1 MTPGC
6 ETGACDS
13 TLLPQTATIKK
24 PPSIVRILYEF
35 RVNRPRKWH
44 QNRNSGDSSEGER
57 HRSSASNS
65 FVIGSEHMKSF
76 SQSERPRKTN
86 RSTALKFVLLIGVL
100 SFFADFTY
108 EGARSVYGPFLAGLA
123 ASATVVS
130 VVTGFGELVGYG
142 FRLVSGRWADRTG
155 NFWAIAIFGYFVQ
168 LLAVPALALANNWPT
183 AAALI
188 ILERFGRATRNPP
201 RDAMLSHA
209 GSEIGFGWAFGVHE
223 AMDQFG
229 ALFGPLLVAGV
240 LVWRG
245 SYRFAFAALLIP
257 MTICLSLVLI
267 AHHIYPKPHDL
278 EVKTGNV
285 KTKGLPRVFWIYLIG
300 ASLVAAGF
308 ADFPLIAFHFT
319 RTSSV
324 PKDLVPVAYAI
335 AMGISGTGSLVFGR
349 WFDRFGVVI
358 LIPLTLIAATFAPLV
373 SLGGFWPALIG
384 AAVWG
389 LGMGVHESI
398 IPAVVAPMVSPERRA
413 SAYGLF
419 TAGYGIFWFVGS
431 AIMGV
436 LYDRSVH
443 ATVLFCVLTQ
453 LGAIPLFVGVR
464 HRMANLQAPQG

>member
-1 MTPGC
+1 MELDNG
-6 ETGACDS
+6 S
-13 TLLPQTATIKK
+13 SQL
-24 PPSIVRILYEF
+24 
-35 RVNRPRKWH
+35 NRGL
-44 QNRNSGDSSEGER
+44 QSAR
-57 HRSSASNS
+57 HR
-65 FVIGSEHMKSF
+65 
-76 SQSERPRKTN
+76 R
-86 RSTALKFVLLIGVL
+86 ALRFVLLIGVL

-130 VVTGFGELVGYG
+130 IVTGFGELVGYG

-223 AMDQFG
+223 ALDQFG
-229 ALFGPLLVAGV
+229 ALFGPLLVAAI
-240 LVWRG
+240 LAWKE
-245 SYRFAFAALLIP
+245 SYRFAFAALLVP
-257 MTICLSLVLI
+257 MAICLTMVLV
-267 AHHIYPKPHDL
+267 AHHIYPRPHDL

-285 KTKGLPRVFWIYLIG
+285 KTGGLPSVFWTYLAG
-300 ASLVAAGF
+300 AALVAAGF
-308 ADFPLIAFHFT
+308 ADFPLIAYHFT
-319 RTSSV
+319 RASTV
-324 PKDLVPVAYAI
+324 PKDIVPVAYAI
-335 AMGISGTGSLVFGR
+335 AMGVSGAGSLVFGR
-349 WFDRFGVVI
+349 CFDRFGVVL
-358 LIPLTLIAATFAPLV
+358 LIPLTLIAAAFAPLV
-373 SLGGFWPALIG
+373 FLGGFCSALVG

-398 IPAVVAPMVSPERRA
+398 IPAVVAPMVSPDRRA

-419 TAGYGIFWFVGS
+419 TAGYGIFWFIGS

-436 LYDRSVH
+436 LYDRSVSG
-443 ATVLFCVLTQ
+443 TVLFCVVTQ
-453 LGAIPLFVGVR
+453 VAAIPLFVIVKR
-464 HRMANLQAPQG
+464 RMTAA